1 MFHDQQIFL
10 FQLAFGPRNGAFW
23 QGKWTCRLL
32 FFSGECARMAVGIS
46 RNAGRFS
53 ACPAREENTINGS
66 VSKLYD
72 IDSIAIPA
80 ELLALCVDEQ
90 QVEQSVRQPALRYAS
105 EAPADAVQPG
115 DVVRCRADAASY
127 PDGRTILLFPGMALP
142 GAEAAEQAVLGR
154 GVGDEF
160 SAPLCGRNAVLTVEG
175 ITRRTP
181 TRCWS

>member
-53 ACPAREENTINGS
+53 ACPAREKNTMNGS

-80 ELLALCVDEQ
+80 ELLALCV
-90 QVEQSVRQPALRYAS
+90 
-105 EAPADAVQPG
+105 
-115 DVVRCRADAASY
+115 
-127 PDGRTILLFPGMALP
+127 
-142 GAEAAEQAVLGR
+142 
-154 GVGDEF
+154 GDEF
-160 SAPLCGRNAVLTVEG
+160 SALLCGRNAVLTVEG